1 MTRPRLLILSFS
13 TIAADARVLKQVR
26 HFAEHYDVTTCG
38 HGPIPDGRVHH
49 VRLDEAYRHRRWGR
63 ADLLLRRFNKIYWEQ
78 PAVRHARE
86 MLSHEDRFD
95 AILANDIDTV
105 ALAHA
110 LRPRGGVHADIHEY
124 APRQND
130 EILQWRLLVAPYVRW
145 MCRRHL
151 PLATSMT
158 TVGQGI
164 ADEYR
169 RVYGVDAGVVTN
181 ATPFANAVP
190 GEVSTPIRLVHS
202 GVARA
207 NRRLEILIDA
217 VTATSAD
224 VTLDLFLVVNEP
236 SYLESLRDRAGGSP
250 RIVFQDPVP
259 YGELIATLNRYDVGV
274 HVIPPT
280 NFNNRWALPNKF
292 FDYVQARLGL
302 VIGPS
307 PEMRRLLDE
316 HGLGTATDDFTAAS
330 LRDVLDRLDA
340 SQVAEW
346 KGRSHGAARALSA
359 ENLVETW
366 DSAIAALLT
375 HAHEVPPLPRD
386 RDAGA

>member
-26 HFAEHYDVTTCG
+26 HFAERYDVTTCG
-38 HGPIPDGRVHH
+38 YGPTPDERVRH
-49 VRLDEAYRHRRWGR
+49 VRLDEACGFRRWGR
-63 ADLLLRRFNKIYWEQ
+63 ADLLLRRFTKIYWEQ

-86 MLSHEDRFD
+86 MLGHEDRFD
-95 AILANDIDTV
+95 VILANDIDTV
-105 ALAHA
+105 ALADA
-110 LRPRGGVHADIHEY
+110 LDPRAGVHADIHEY

-130 EILQWRLLVAPYVRW
+130 EILQWRLFVAPYVRW

-151 PLATSMT
+151 QLVTSMT

-190 GEVSTPIRLVHS
+190 GEVLTPIRLVHS

-259 YGELIATLNRYDVGV
+259 YSDLITTLNRYDVGV

-316 HGLGTATDDFTAAS
+316 YDLGTVTDAFEGTSLTRALDALATDDVRRWKRNSDEAAQS
-330 LRDVLDRLDA
+330 LSSD
-340 SQVAEW
+340 SQVQVW
-346 KGRSHGAARALSA
+346 DGAIRALLASA
-359 ENLVETW
+359 
-366 DSAIAALLT
+366 
-375 HAHEVPPLPRD
+375 P
-386 RDAGA
+386 